1 MIIAGA
7 TRRKMSAQNRM
18 ENFDVNRYL
27 GRWHEIA
34 RLDHRFER
42 GLERITATYTLRPDG
57 KVGVVNRGYDL
68 AKKRWSDAKAYAVQ
82 TRVKNYLK
90 VYFFPLVP
98 GRYRIAYLD
107 DDYSLAVV
115 SGGSLR
121 YLWLLSRTPEVT
133 PQQRARMLGRSP
145 RAGVRHLEADL
156 AGTGRAVRRLSLL
169 RRRLGIPENMRFG

>member
-1 MIIAGA
+1 MLLRVQPAQGVGRTDGKFRCGTVIWAAG
-7 TRRKMSAQNRM
+7 
-18 ENFDVNRYL
+18 
-27 GRWHEIA
+27 HEIA

-133 PQQRARMLGRSP
+133 PQQRARMLGVAAGWGTTPRS
-145 RAGVRHLEADL
+145 
-156 AGTGRAVRRLSLL
+156 
-169 RRRLGIPENMRFG
+169 